1 MFITQ
6 SDKALQHDRYGPIYL
21 KIVRFADFFYR
32 NLLFFSKEVSHVQC
46 GLRFVGFRRGGKTD
60 IPVCLFRLFELDK
73 LKDRQD
79 CLSYRL
85 WVASAAATLF
95 SNV

>member
-32 NLLFFSKEVSHVQC
+32 NLLFFSKDVSTSSADLDLWGCRQ
-46 GLRFVGFRRGGKTD
+46 GGKTD
-60 IPVCLFRLFELDK
+60 IPVCLFRLFGLDK
-73 LKDRQD
+73 LKDRQE
-79 CLSYRL
+79 CPSYRL